1 MTLHLIKLCVGVTD
15 VADFET
21 RVAARRAALQAEG
34 AEPVM
39 RHLTRH
45 TPRRRAELLAGGS
58 LYWVVSGMIAV
69 RTRLLAIDSVD
80 DEDGKRCALVLEPVL
95 VPTVPRPHRPFQGWR
110 YLRADDAPPDLERA
124 EYMDAAMPA
133 HMVKDLKDLGLL

>member
-15 VADFET
+15 VADFEA

-34 AEPVM
+34 GEPVM

-45 TPRRRAELLAGGS
+45 MPRRKAELLAGGS

-69 RTRLLAIDSVD
+69 RTRLLAIESVAAD
-80 DEDGKRCALVLEPVL
+80 DGKRCALVLDPAL
-95 VPTVPRPHRPFQGWR
+95 IPTVPRPHRPFQGWR
-110 YLRADDAPPDLERA
+110 YLRADDAPRDLERTA
-124 EYMDAAMPA
+124 HPDAAMPP